1 MELSDVRSL
10 GERIVLKLRFGC
22 DTAAHKHT
30 TFVRTRRQIRFSG
43 VKNDNKTLWPSL
55 TGDLVDLLHRGA
67 VVL

>member
-1 MELSDVRSL
+1 MRSL

-43 VKNDNKTLWPSL
+43 LKNDNNKTLWSSL

>member
-1 MELSDVRSL
+1 MRSL

-22 DTAAHKHT
+22 DTAVHKHT
-30 TFVRTRRQIRFSG
+30 MVVRTRRQIRFSG
-43 VKNDNKTLWPSL
+43 VKKNNNKILWSSL